1 MPSFLIQ
8 PSTFF
13 LRGMVYAGNN
23 EKMENIQFNA
33 TNYSRFRSHYGTS
46 PGVCAICWN
55 QIANTLPQHMV
66 YSHLLWALM
75 FLKVYATE
83 SVLASK
89 CGVDEKTYRD
99 KVWTIVKCIASI
111 KRRVIKLQNR
121 FIGYNNLSTCLLTV
135 DGTDFRI
142 PEPTPFWSGWFSHKF
157 KGPGLRYEVGLNIQ
171 NGWICWIKGPF
182 APGPWSDIKI
192 FRGWL
197 KWKLSPRERVEADH
211 GYRGDFRA
219 VCPNQCGNLEEY
231 RMKMNARAR
240 HETVN
245 RRLKQFNCLKYFRHD
260 KQLHVHCFNAIAVIT
275 QLAIANG
282 EPLYH
287 VQYKIVY

>member
-1 MPSFLIQ
+1 M
-8 PSTFF
+8 
-13 LRGMVYAGNN
+13 
-23 EKMENIQFNA
+23 
-33 TNYSRFRSHYGTS
+33 
-46 PGVCAICWN
+46 
-55 QIANTLPQHMV
+55 
-66 YSHLLWALM
+66 
-75 FLKVYATE
+75 
-83 SVLASK
+83 
-89 CGVDEKTYRD
+89 
-99 KVWTIVKCIASI
+99 
-111 KRRVIKLQNR
+111 
-121 FIGYNNLSTCLLTV
+121 IGCNGSTCNLTV

-142 PEPTPFWSGWFSHKF
+142 REPSPFWSGWFSHKF

-171 NGWICWIKGPF
+171 TGWICWVQGPF

-197 KWKLSPRERVEADH
+197 KWKLSPRERVEADN

-260 KQLHVHCFNAIAVIT
+260 KQSHVHCFNAIAVIT

-287 VQYKIVY
+287 VKYKIVY